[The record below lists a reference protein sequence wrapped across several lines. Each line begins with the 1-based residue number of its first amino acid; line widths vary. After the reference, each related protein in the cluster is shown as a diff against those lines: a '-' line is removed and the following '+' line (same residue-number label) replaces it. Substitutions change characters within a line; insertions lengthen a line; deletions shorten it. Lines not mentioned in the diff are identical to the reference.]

1 MESGNL
7 FFPLFSFHKI
17 DLDRILRYN
26 RIISPAAGDCRR
38 GREAVLET
46 REKIITFGEIM
57 LRLSTPD
64 YATIDQTHSF
74 LVNYGG
80 GEANVAIALSHMGH
94 QTCFLTKLPP
104 NLLGDGAIAH
114 LRSHGVDTQYI
125 ARGATTIGIYFLE
138 TGFGGR
144 PSKVIYNRRHSAI
157 TRIELREFHWKKI
170 FKNAAWFHVS
180 GITLALGERV
190 REVALRAVKEAKA
203 AGATVSFDFNYRST
217 LWTVEEAR
225 EIYKEFIQYA
235 DVVFGNDWD
244 ANTLLEIP
252 FDESTDLS
260 SVAAKRRDVLCKMIE
275 KYHLQYVFC
284 TDRVVYSATEN
295 SLAGNYFTMRE
306 GKLISGRTA
315 PVRFNIYDRIGGGD
329 AFASGVIHGLL
340 KNYDDPDY
348 AVSYGLNTSVL
359 KHTIY
364 GDAFTLSCADIEAFM
379 NSNGNAEVK
388 R

>member
-1 MESGNL
+1 
-7 FFPLFSFHKI
+7 
-17 DLDRILRYN
+17 
-26 RIISPAAGDCRR
+26 
-38 GREAVLET
+38 
-46 REKIITFGEIM
+46 M

-94 QTCFLTKLPP
+94 KTCFLTKLPP
-104 NLLGDGAIAH
+104 NQLGDSAVAH
-114 LRSHGVDTQYI
+114 LRSHGVNTDHI

-144 PSKVIYNRRHSAI
+144 PSKVIYNRRHSAF
-157 TRIELREFHWKKI
+157 TRVEIGEFAWKEI
-170 FKNAAWFHVS
+170 FKDAAWFHVS

-190 REVALRAVKEAKA
+190 RAVALRAVKEAKA

-217 LWTVEEAR
+217 LWPIEEAR
-225 EIYKEFIQYA
+225 PIYREFVQYA

-252 FDESTDLS
+252 FDAGTDLS
-260 SVAAKRRDVLCKMIE
+260 DVSSGRRDVLRKMIE
-275 KYHLQYVFC
+275 QYKLQYVFC

-295 SLAGNYFTMRE
+295 SLAGNYFAIRG
-306 GKLISGRTA
+306 GKFLSGATA
-315 PVRFNIYDRIGGGD
+315 PIRFNIYDRIGGGD

-340 KNYDDPDY
+340 KDYDDPDG
-348 AVSYGLNTSVL
+348 AVLYGLNTSVL
-359 KHTIY
+359 KHTLY

-379 NSNGNAEVK
+379 QSNGNAEVK